1 MADQEAQ
8 GRVAHDLLS
17 IQRDSHFFATRG
29 GQVENLRSESR
40 VIGLVADQLFQP
52 LVPGDYVLRLGK
64 VRASEFL
71 PDGREVTRAVLLAGS
86 TLSTRQAAEAS
97 EDPGQDIYS
106 LAQMV
111 LMALG
116 DVEIWQLPPDT
127 LASPD

>member
-1 MADQEAQ
+1 M
-8 GRVAHDLLS
+8 
-17 IQRDSHFFATRG
+17 
-29 GQVENLRSESR
+29 ENLRSESR
-40 VIGLVADQLFQP
+40 IIGLVADQLFQP
-52 LVPGDYVLRLGK
+52 LVPGDFVLRLGK

-86 TLSTRQAAEAS
+86 TLSTRQVATTG

-116 DVEIWQLPPDT
+116 DVEIWQLPPNT